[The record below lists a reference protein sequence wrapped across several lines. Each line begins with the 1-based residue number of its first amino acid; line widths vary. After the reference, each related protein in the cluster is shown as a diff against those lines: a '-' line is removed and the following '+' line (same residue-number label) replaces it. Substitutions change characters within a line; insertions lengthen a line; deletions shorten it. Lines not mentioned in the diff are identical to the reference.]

1 MSDAAEKTEKKTKK
15 KKGAEPASSDIVTVA
30 AHPRAKASIRRTRAR
45 VGLAVFGIVLFL
57 SLNGS
62 VPGQE
67 AFMRAIVAGIVGNLA
82 AWACALAVWRQIV
95 VQEVR
100 SVEEARRQRARR
112 RAAEAAAV
120 AEAKAAAADAAAA
133 TA

>member
-1 MSDAAEKTEKKTKK
+1 MSDAPETPEKKGK
-15 KKGAEPASSDIVTVA
+15 KKGAEPAGDVVTVA

-45 VGLAVFGIVLFL
+45 VAIGVFALVLVM
-57 SLNGS
+57 SLNSG
-62 VPGQE
+62 VTGQE
-67 AFMRAIVAGIVGNLA
+67 AVMRAVVAGIVGNLA

-100 SVEEARRQRARR
+100 SVEEARRERARAR
-112 RAAEAAAV
+112 AEAAAAA
-120 AEAKAAAADAAAA
+120 AEAKAAAQAAAA